1 MTLEEFKQLD
11 KKEKHEIIVDL
22 SYKKENEILL
32 SLLDFLGDSD
42 MYMQAMTAAVKDNNI
57 ALMEKLLPKKQD
69 TSLIFT
75 MAVIMNKTEIIKL
88 FIFGRYIEDSVIE
101 KFSLTEEIK
110 DIVRVRDE
118 QELLNKST
126 SGASKNKVEKL

>member
-57 ALMEKLLPKKQD
+57 ALMDKLLPKKQD

-75 MAVIMNKTEIIKL
+75 MAVIMNRTEIIKL

-118 QELLNKST
+118 RELLSNST
-126 SGASKNKVEKL
+126 PDTAKNKVEKL